1 MSLSDRTG
9 GSVDLHVLV
18 VDAFPN
24 PLDDLVIRNPSGAV
38 LRTESPEIDQR
49 SDGDIERTLTRGAD
63 PRCAIE
69 HLEQAL

>member
-9 GSVDLHVLV
+9 GWVDLHVPV
-18 VDAFPN
+18 ADAFPN
-24 PLDDLVIRNPSGAV
+24 LLDDPVIRNSPGAD

-49 SDGDIERTLTRGAD
+49 SDRYIERTLTRGAD

-69 HLEQAL
+69 NFEQTP